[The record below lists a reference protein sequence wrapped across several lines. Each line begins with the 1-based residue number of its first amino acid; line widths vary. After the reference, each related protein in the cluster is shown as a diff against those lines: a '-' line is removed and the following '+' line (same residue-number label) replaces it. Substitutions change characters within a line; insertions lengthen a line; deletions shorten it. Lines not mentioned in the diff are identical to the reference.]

1 MIDTVDIARY
11 ANDSTS
17 YSIGKKRCDVKINTE
32 AATQGVLK
40 KIWCI
45 FSEHLL
51 LGIPLSGCFCKYKLH
66 SSNFLNG
73 SMKFV

>member
-1 MIDTVDIARY
+1 MIDTADIARY

-51 LGIPLSGCFCKYKLH
+51 LTTPLEGCL
-66 SSNFLNG
+66 
-73 SMKFV
+73 